1 MKKSIAL
8 GVLAYNVSEFIEDVV
23 KDLSP
28 LNEPIY
34 ILNDGSS
41 DDTLVKIEN
50 LKNDYNNVFIVS
62 NSKNQGAGYS
72 TKKLI
77 LKAYNDGYDFL
88 IKIDGDGQFLQ
99 SDIKKIINI
108 YKNGDYQFIK
118 SNRFWNQGIVG
129 KIPKK
134 RLFGNLFATMLLQIV
149 SGTNKLFDPLNG
161 LFGIS
166 TDISSELNKF
176 YPKRYGY
183 PFYITVIAVI
193 NELKTFQINNVVKYE
208 NQKSSLNPLIVL
220 LTLMRLFFYFY
231 IKKIKIKKFIG
242 IYQRSA
248 FLDKTFIFVLITN
261 ILLIL
266 SILYLIYF
274 SVGSIIAP
282 RTLLFIFIFNFMFNV
297 VIFILSFKEEK
308 SIRNTYID
316 SER

>member
-23 KDLSP
+23 KDLSS

-77 LKAYNDGYDFL
+77 LKAFNDGYDFL
-88 IKIDGDGQFLQ
+88 IKIDGDGQFLH

-118 SNRFWNQGIVG
+118 SNRFWHQGIVG

>member
-23 KDLSP
+23 KDLSS

-50 LKNDYNNVFIVS
+50 LKNDYNNVFIVN

-118 SNRFWNQGIVG
+118 SNRFWHQGIVG

>member
-1 MKKSIAL
+1 MKKSVAL

-23 KDLSP
+23 KDLSS

-118 SNRFWNQGIVG
+118 SNRFWHQGIVG

-248 FLDKTFIFVLITN
+248 FLDKTFIFVLTTN